1 MAKPA
6 IRFICQACGT
16 SHNRW
21 NGKCEGCGEWN
32 TLVEEVVEKNRALVA
47 SASAPLPDLYTV
59 DDSSLLDLTKSRY
72 VTSFE
77 EFNRVCGG
85 GIVPGSVILV
95 GGDPGIGKSTLLL
108 QVICDLS
115 KNTSCL
121 YLSGE
126 ESIQQLQ
133 MRAKRVGV
141 KAEHLHIGSCTNLEE
156 IQNLVAKNKET
167 KLLIVDSIQTISSD
181 ALEAA
186 AGSVSQVRA
195 CSQSLIHLAKKKG
208 ISVVLVGH
216 VTKEGTIAGPRV
228 LEHMVDTVLYFE
240 GERHY
245 DFRVLRAVKNRFGA
259 TNEIGLFSMEQQGLV
274 EVTNPSALFLSD
286 RPQGISGSA
295 VFAGIEGTR
304 PVLCEIQALVSK
316 SYLGMPRRTTV
327 GWDSA
332 RLSMILAVLESR
344 AGFSFGNLDVYLN
357 VVGGLKVNEPA
368 ADLAVAS
375 ALISALI
382 NKPIDPSHVFFGE
395 IGLGGEIRPVHQ
407 TEARLKEAEKLGF
420 TKALCASKKNL
431 ESSLF
436 ITRLE
441 LLKDLSKQLG

>member
-1 MAKPA
+1 MAKVGV
-6 IRFICQACGT
+6 RFICQACGT

-32 TLVEEVVEKNRALVA
+32 TLVEEVVERGRALVA
-47 SASAPLPDLYTV
+47 SANAPLPSLYAV
-59 DDSSLLDLTKSRY
+59 DDTSLVDLTKIRY
-72 VTSFE
+72 ITSFG

-108 QVICDLS
+108 QVICDIS
-115 KNTSCL
+115 NHTPCL

-126 ESIQQLQ
+126 ESVQQLQ

-141 KAEHLHIGSCTNLEE
+141 KAEHLQIGSCTSLEE
-156 IQNLVAKNKET
+156 IQNLIAKHKNT
-167 KLLIVDSIQTISSD
+167 KLLVVDSIQTVSSD

-195 CSQSLIHLAKKKG
+195 CSQGLIHLAKKQG
-208 ISVVLVGH
+208 ISVILVGH

-245 DFRVLRAVKNRFGA
+245 DFRILRAVKNRFGA
-259 TNEIGLFSMEQQGLV
+259 TNEIGLFAMEQQGLA

-286 RPQGISGSA
+286 RAKGISGTA

-368 ADLAVAS
+368 ADLAVAA

-382 NKPIDPSHVFFGE
+382 NKPIDPSYVFFGE

-407 TEARLKEAEKLGF
+407 TDARLKEAEKLGF
-420 TKALCASKKNL
+420 AKALCAYKKNI
-431 ESSLF
+431 ESALAL
-436 ITRLE
+436 TRLE
-441 LLKDLSKQLG
+441 LLKDLSGKLG